1 MKKSIL
7 LLDNINGNYYQA
19 IFRNNH
25 GRKIYIKLLYNNGN
39 VIIHDCF
46 YIDRPRSGNV
56 SVPKLWKT
64 KKCNSDNLLKII
76 ENELDKHFYGV
87 QIINSSG
94 NMSTEDYIK
103 TKLYYMEKEKYRF
116 FILVEKDGVLYTRF
130 KNRVHRLIYIKFKN
144 CGNGKWVICSCYY
157 CDRKTKREKA
167 HITPVGL
174 NTIYFDYSTKN
185 ILNIV
190 NEELNCNFTDVI
202 ITKDSF
208 NFEDSL
214 LPVCGC
220 I

>member
-1 MKKSIL
+1 
-7 LLDNINGNYYQA
+7 
-19 IFRNNH
+19 
-25 GRKIYIKLLYNNGN
+25 
-39 VIIHDCF
+39 
-46 YIDRPRSGNV
+46 
-56 SVPKLWKT
+56 
-64 KKCNSDNLLKII
+64 
-76 ENELDKHFYGV
+76 
-87 QIINSSG
+87 
-94 NMSTEDYIK
+94 
-103 TKLYYMEKEKYRF
+103 MEKEKYRF
-116 FILVEKDGVLYTRF
+116 LILVEKDGVLYTRF
-130 KNRVHRLIYIKFKN
+130 KNRIHRLIYIKFKN

-167 HITPVGL
+167 YITPVGL